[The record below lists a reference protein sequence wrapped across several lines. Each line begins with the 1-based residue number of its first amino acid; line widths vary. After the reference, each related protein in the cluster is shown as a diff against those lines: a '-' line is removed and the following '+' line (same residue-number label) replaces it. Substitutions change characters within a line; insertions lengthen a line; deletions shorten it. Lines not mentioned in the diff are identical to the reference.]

1 MAIKWEDKGCSLC
14 RKLWE
19 SGKRPS
25 ELAINYDL
33 HSRLHKCFACGAYW
47 EQLERYANV
56 INESDARKI
65 FPDAFAI
72 QPVRRTPRKLE

>member
-1 MAIKWEDKGCSLC
+1 MVIKWEEKGCNVC

-19 SGKRPS
+19 SGKRPP

-33 HSRLHKCFACGAYW
+33 HSRLHKCSICGSYW
-47 EQLERYANV
+47 EQLERYADI

-65 FPDAFAI
+65 FPDAF
-72 QPVRRTPRKLE
+72 PKHGK